1 MHVWKVNWNLGSAAP
16 REFVDKLRLEH
27 RLQAGADGKEE
38 PWLCPSHPAN
48 QKLEIESLVEVARN
62 YAVDGIHFDYIRY
75 PDSDHCFCA
84 GCRERFRRA
93 TGLSVANWP
102 KGVLAEGPLR
112 NQWLEWRRANITA
125 VVKAV
130 SKQARAVRPGI
141 KISAAV
147 FPNWV
152 NERDNI
158 GQDWKLW
165 CEKGYL
171 DFVCP
176 MDYTPSNNNFSNLIK
191 KQLDWAGKTPCYPGI
206 GASTAHF
213 GADNI
218 IDQINLTRRHHTGGF
233 VIFNYGVP
241 ESREILPQ
249 LGLGITAR
257 K

>member
-1 MHVWKVNWNLGSAAP
+1 M
-16 REFVDKLRLEH
+16 
-27 RLQAGADGKEE
+27 
-38 PWLCPSHPAN
+38 
-48 QKLEIESLVEVARN
+48 VEVARN
-62 YAVDGIHFDYIRY
+62 YAVDGVHFDYIRY

-93 TGLSVANWP
+93 TGVSVVNWP
-102 KGVLAEGPLR
+102 KDLLVEGPRR
-112 NQWLEWRRANITA
+112 NQWLEWRRSNITK

-130 SKQARAVRPGI
+130 SEQARAVRPGI

-176 MDYTPSNNNFSNLIK
+176 MDYSPSNNNFHNLIK

-206 GASTAHF
+206 GASTAQF

-218 IDQINLTRRHHTGGF
+218 IEQINITRRLNTRGF

-241 ESREILPQ
+241 ESREILPL
-249 LGLGITAR
+249 LGLGITSTANR
-257 K
+257 Q